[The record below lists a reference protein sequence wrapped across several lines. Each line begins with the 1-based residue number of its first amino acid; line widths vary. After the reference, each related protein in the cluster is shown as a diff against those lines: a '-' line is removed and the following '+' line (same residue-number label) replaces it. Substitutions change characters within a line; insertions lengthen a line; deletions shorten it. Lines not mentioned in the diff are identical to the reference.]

1 MRLALMPRSTQFYG
15 LFTEAGRNVLE
26 AARLAEQRFQEF
38 PNPTVSA
45 QKVKDLEH
53 EGDRLTA
60 EIYRLLNTQ
69 YVTPFDRD
77 DVANLAKAIDDVVD
91 HIEHA
96 SDLLDLYKVQSSMDH
111 ARRQCRVLVGAA
123 EHLARA
129 LAALRGF
136 AGISEHLAAVKRQED
151 EGDGIVR
158 DAIAGLFDDEAISAL
173 EVIRW
178 KDIFEVLEDAVDA
191 CDTAAHL
198 VGNIV
203 VKNA

>member
-1 MRLALMPRSTQFYG
+1 MRLTLMPRSTQLYG

-38 PNPTVSA
+38 PNPTVSG

-69 YVTPFDRD
+69 YVTPFARA
-77 DVANLAKAIDDVVD
+77 DVAILATAIDDVVD
-91 HIEHA
+91 HSEHA
-96 SDLLDLYKVQSSMDH
+96 SDLLDLYPVKAPMDH

-123 EHLARA
+123 EHLADA

-136 AGISEHLAAVKRQED
+136 AGIAEHLAAVKRLED
-151 EGDGIVR
+151 EGDGIAR
-158 DAIAGLFDDEAISAL
+158 DAIAGLFDDEAVAVL
-173 EVIRW
+173 DVIRW
-178 KDIFEVLEDAVDA
+178 MDIFEALEDAVDA